1 MINEKL
7 FKRDVILRLAG
18 LTDVNTPLHG
28 SGLLH
33 RHSFWQIN
41 MVFEGG
47 AMLILPRT
55 KQILGPGDILI
66 LPPNCNHYIDYASC
80 SRHRGLSLKFDWKN
94 SSFDDESQFL
104 LINGKEPEQHLF
116 NAVLELCRGFIP
128 QVINN
133 PNRQYSISS
142 GNFRQILLE
151 DMLSGILNYYCNM
164 QENFRGGDFLFR
176 LREFIARRNGLPV
189 SVGELAEFTGYSE
202 GHLRL
207 LIKEK
212 LQISPKEFIDRERLA
227 IICNYLCYSALNI
240 RELSLKLGFCNE
252 IYFNKFFRKH
262 MNMSPLKYR
271 RQAQDNILKLQ

>member
-1 MINEKL
+1 MLNEKI

-18 LTDVNTPLHG
+18 LTDVHTPLNG

-47 AMLILPRT
+47 AMLVLPRT
-55 KQILGPGDILI
+55 RQILGAGDILI
-66 LPPNCNHYIDYASC
+66 LPPNCNHYIDYATC

-94 SSFDDESQFL
+94 SSFDDDAQFM
-104 LINGKEPEQHLF
+104 LINGRETEQHLF
-116 NAVLELCRGFIP
+116 NAVMELCKGFIP
-128 QVINN
+128 QVITS

-151 DMLSGILNYYCNM
+151 DMLSGILNYYCMM
-164 QENFRGGDFLFR
+164 QGNVQGGDFLFR
-176 LREFIARRNGLPV
+176 LREYIVRRNGLPV
-189 SVGELAEFTGYSE
+189 SVSELAGFTGYSE

-212 LQISPKEFIDRERLA
+212 LQMTPKEFIDRERLG
-227 IICNYLCYSALNI
+227 IICNYLRYSALNI

-262 MNMSPLKYR
+262 MHISPLKYR
-271 RQAQDNILKLQ
+271 RQLHE